1 MVFHMDECTLGNGVP
16 RRKLTLGKM
25 FGWLTLIALTCGL
38 IFNPQLIPLFKV
50 LWLMIL
56 TPSAL
61 MAMAAHGGSWLQ
73 TFARGALIPAL
84 SMILGFSY
92 VQFWGYIQWSELEQV
107 FEELDSAAAMATTA
121 GLYFGS
127 IVFAGLVAVC
137 VRWLVE

>member
-1 MVFHMDECTLGNGVP
+1 MVFHMDECSLGNGVP
-16 RRKLTLGKM
+16 RRKLTLGKL

-38 IFNPQLIPLFKV
+38 IFNPRLIPLFKV

-61 MAMAAHGGSWLQ
+61 MAMAVHGGSWLQ

-84 SMILGFSY
+84 SMISGFFY
-92 VQFWGYIQWSELEQV
+92 VYPWYFIEWSELEQV
-107 FEELDSAAAMATTA
+107 FEELDSAAAMAATT
-121 GLYFGS
+121 GLCFGS
-127 IVFAGLVAVC
+127 IVFAGLVALC